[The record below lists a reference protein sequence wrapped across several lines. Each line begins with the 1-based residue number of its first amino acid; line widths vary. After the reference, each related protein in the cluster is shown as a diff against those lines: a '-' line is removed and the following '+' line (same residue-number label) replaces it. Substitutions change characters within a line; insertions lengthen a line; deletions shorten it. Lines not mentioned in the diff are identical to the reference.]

1 MGNDV
6 ADKADEREE
15 TLKDTDTKAMKKL
28 LESQGMT
35 ISLSSLEDCKRG
47 LLDLVE
53 PTYRNLE
60 KVQTF
65 VLEAHDKFKQAFEVP
80 CPCCCM
86 TSYVYDQPSRCLTE
100 LLENADRAL
109 DANLQP
115 FFELL
120 QGLKDLIDLDLDRIS
135 KPTKRFAKLAAER
148 VDLLDKI
155 VAVARPSGISP
166 CCFRP
171 FPLASPRADSAS

>member
-53 PTYRNLE
+53 PTYRNLG

-65 VLEAHDKFKQAFEVP
+65 VSEAHDKFKQAFAVP

-109 DANLQP
+109 DVNLQP

-120 QGLKDLIDLDLDRIS
+120 QGLKDLIDLDMNRIS

-148 VDLLDKI
+148 VDMLDKI
-155 VAVARPSGISP
+155 VAEARPSGISP